1 MLCLFWSGWNAPR
14 HNNDLW
20 GTIPLASA
28 VASQTKRTLSKV
40 IHMLIYPLLIHC
52 LIERQGR
59 VADSTS
65 SVALILAVCWTRK
78 GFICTTKYFVW
89 YIFRNNSY
97 TLCMYWYMVSVQ
109 LTDTESDLCLHI
121 HLTRHPVT
129 RSPLS
134 QNSQQEMM
142 PED

>member
-1 MLCLFWSGWNAPR
+1 MSKIFLSNFCARDRPCLIANEARTVMGKESLVMLCLFWSGWNAPR

-97 TLCMYWYMVSVQ
+97 TL
-109 LTDTESDLCLHI
+109 
-121 HLTRHPVT
+121 
-129 RSPLS
+129 
-134 QNSQQEMM
+134 
-142 PED
+142 